1 MIGRL
6 VDYFNSQPATCILQ
20 LVFNANDYLLTTNKY
35 GVEEMYEEEKK
46 LFTEMMNI
54 ITKLRGPE
62 GCLWDRKQTLESLTT
77 NILEEAKEISEAV
90 KSQDIDNLREEL
102 GDLLM
107 VIFMEIEIAREKGL
121 FSYSEVLTGAIDKF
135 VRRHPHVFGDLKV
148 NTPEEALAAWKKMK
162 EEEK

>member
-1 MIGRL
+1 ME
-6 VDYFNSQPATCILQ
+6 
-20 LVFNANDYLLTTNKY
+20 
-35 GVEEMYEEEKK
+35 EEMYQEYQEEKK

-54 ITKLRGPE
+54 IAKLRGPE

-107 VIFMEIEIAREKGL
+107 VIFMEIEIATEKGL
-121 FSYSEVLTGAIDKF
+121 FSYSEVLTGAINKF

>member
-1 MIGRL
+1 VNLEM
-6 VDYFNSQPATCILQ
+6 
-20 LVFNANDYLLTTNKY
+20 
-35 GVEEMYEEEKK
+35 EEKMYEEEKK

-54 ITKLRGPE
+54 IAKLRGPE

-77 NILEEAKEISEAV
+77 NILEEAKEVSEAV
-90 KSQDIDNLREEL
+90 KFQDIDNLREEL

>member
-1 MIGRL
+1 
-6 VDYFNSQPATCILQ
+6 
-20 LVFNANDYLLTTNKY
+20 
-35 GVEEMYEEEKK
+35 MYQEYQAEKK

-54 ITKLRGPE
+54 IAKLRGPE
-62 GCLWDRKQTLESLTT
+62 GCPWDRKQTLESLTT

-107 VIFMEIEIAREKGL
+107 VIFMEIEIATEKGL
-121 FSYSEVLTGAIDKF
+121 FSYSEVLTGAINKF

>member
-1 MIGRL
+1 M
-6 VDYFNSQPATCILQ
+6 
-20 LVFNANDYLLTTNKY
+20 
-35 GVEEMYEEEKK
+35 EEKMYEEEKK

-54 ITKLRGPE
+54 IAKLRGPE

>member
-1 MIGRL
+1 
-6 VDYFNSQPATCILQ
+6 
-20 LVFNANDYLLTTNKY
+20 
-35 GVEEMYEEEKK
+35 MYQEEKK

-54 ITKLRGPE
+54 IAKLRGPE

-77 NILEEAKEISEAV
+77 NILEEAKEIAEAV

-121 FSYSEVLTGAIDKF
+121 FSYSEVLTGAINKF
-135 VRRHPHVFGDLKV
+135 VRRHPHVFGDVKV

>member
-1 MIGRL
+1 L
-6 VDYFNSQPATCILQ
+6 VNLIT
-20 LVFNANDYLLTTNKY
+20 
-35 GVEEMYEEEKK
+35 EEKMYEEEKK

-54 ITKLRGPE
+54 IAKLRGPE

>member
-1 MIGRL
+1 
-6 VDYFNSQPATCILQ
+6 
-20 LVFNANDYLLTTNKY
+20 
-35 GVEEMYEEEKK
+35 MYQEEKK

-54 ITKLRGPE
+54 IAKLRGPE

-121 FSYSEVLTGAIDKF
+121 FSYSEVLAGAIDKF

-148 NTPEEALAAWKKMK
+148 NTPEEALAVWEKMK
-162 EEEK
+162 TKEKEINN

>member
-1 MIGRL
+1 ME
-6 VDYFNSQPATCILQ
+6 
-20 LVFNANDYLLTTNKY
+20 
-35 GVEEMYEEEKK
+35 EEMYQEYQEEKK

-54 ITKLRGPE
+54 IAKLRGPE

-121 FSYSEVLTGAIDKF
+121 FSYSEVLTGAINKF